1 MARYLLRNLHGVTFE
16 KWQTLCLDTT
26 IYWAITELPRYK
38 EQFARLKQTD
48 PELAGQI
55 EPYLTHLLK
64 WDGRGGEASTQATLC
79 LQWYEEMVGPG
90 YATKENLRTDLINNP
105 QAQFKAL
112 VRAADKLKSV
122 YGDWKVAWG
131 EVHRLQRHPDVAN
144 LAKVPFSD
152 TLPSVPTAGLPGT
165 VGVAFTQY
173 YTPPVPGSS
182 TRKKQ
187 YGVVGNSFMGV
198 FEFGKDIV
206 RARTLLQYGESSD
219 PSSPHFFDQARLL
232 SQGKFKESPFY
243 WKDVLAQATRTYHPG
258 E

>member
-1 MARYLLRNLHGVTFE
+1 LLN
-16 KWQTLCLDTT
+16 
-26 IYWAITELPRYK
+26 
-38 EQFARLKQTD
+38 
-48 PELAGQI
+48 
-55 EPYLTHLLK
+55 
-64 WDGRGGEASTQATLC
+64 WDGRGGETSTQATLC
-79 LQWYEEMVGPG
+79 VQWYEEMVGPS
-90 YATKENLRTDLINNP
+90 YATKENFRADLINNP

-131 EVHRLQRHPDVAN
+131 EVHRLQRHSDVAN
-144 LAKVPFSD
+144 LAKVPFND

-173 YTPPVPGSS
+173 YTPPVPDSS

-198 FEFGKDIV
+198 FEFGKSTV

-219 PSSPHFFDQARLL
+219 PRSPHFFDQAKLL